1 MKKKL
6 ELIVLLNSR
15 KRKEFCQSLD
25 NLSKNLQNY
34 CSSLIIDESG
44 DGVTFNILAQ
54 WETEDQMRKALKS
67 EEILILS
74 GAISALSE
82 KTIIQLDG
90 KEVDINISELK
101 SLRSSELS
109 QAISKDI

>member
-15 KRKEFCQSLD
+15 KRKEFSQSLD

-34 CSSLIIDESG
+34 CSSLMIDESG

-67 EEILILS
+67 EEFLILS
-74 GAISALSE
+74 GAINALSE
-82 KTIIQLDG
+82 KSICRLDDKQVG
-90 KEVDINISELK
+90 NHISKLK
-101 SLRSSELS
+101 SL
-109 QAISKDI
+109 

>member
-6 ELIVLLNSR
+6 EFIVELKPN
-15 KRKEFCQSLD
+15 KRKEFSQSLD

-34 CSSLIIDESG
+34 CSSLMIDESG

-67 EEILILS
+67 EEFLILS
-74 GAISALSE
+74 GAISALS
-82 KTIIQLDG
+82 KKSICRLNNKQ
-90 KEVDINISELK
+90 ISNHISMLAKIKITK
-101 SLRSSELS
+101 SKYQKS
-109 QAISKDI
+109 

>member
-6 ELIVLLNSR
+6 ELIVEP
-15 KRKEFCQSLD
+15 KPHKIKEFSQSLYT
-25 NLSKNLQNY
+25 LGKNLQNY

-67 EEILILS
+67 EEFLILS

-82 KTIIQLDG
+82 KTIIRLDDKQVG
-90 KEVDINISELK
+90 NH
-101 SLRSSELS
+101 
-109 QAISKDI
+109 ISKLNSL

>member
-6 ELIVLLNSR
+6 ELIVEP
-15 KRKEFCQSLD
+15 KPHKIKEFSQSLY

-34 CSSLIIDESG
+34 CSSLKIDESG

-67 EEILILS
+67 EEFLILS

-82 KTIIQLDG
+82 KTIIRLDDKQVG
-90 KEVDINISELK
+90 NH
-101 SLRSSELS
+101 
-109 QAISKDI
+109 ISKLNSL

>member
-6 ELIVLLNSR
+6 ELIVEP
-15 KRKEFCQSLD
+15 KPHKIKEFSQSLYT
-25 NLSKNLQNY
+25 LCKNLQNY

-67 EEILILS
+67 EEFLILS
-74 GAISALSE
+74 GAINALSE
-82 KTIIQLDG
+82 KTITRLDD
-90 KEVDINISELK
+90 KKVSNNLLK
-101 SLRSSELS
+101 V
-109 QAISKDI
+109 K

>member
-15 KRKEFCQSLD
+15 KRKEFSQSLD

-54 WETEDQMRKALKS
+54 WETEDQMRKTLKS

-82 KTIIQLDG
+82 KTIIRLDDKQVG
-90 KEVDINISELK
+90 IH
-101 SLRSSELS
+101 
-109 QAISKDI
+109 ISKLKTL

>member
-6 ELIVLLNSR
+6 ELIVEP
-15 KRKEFCQSLD
+15 KPHKIKEFSQSLYT
-25 NLSKNLQNY
+25 LSKKLQNY

-67 EEILILS
+67 EEFLILS
-74 GAISALSE
+74 GAINALSE
-82 KTIIQLDG
+82 KSICRLNN
-90 KEVDINISELK
+90 KKVSNNLLK
-101 SLRSSELS
+101 V
-109 QAISKDI
+109 K

>member
-6 ELIVLLNSR
+6 ELIVEPKPN
-15 KRKEFCQSLD
+15 KIKEFSQSLYT
-25 NLSKNLQNY
+25 LSKKLQNY

-67 EEILILS
+67 EEFVILS
-74 GAISALSE
+74 GAISVLSE
-82 KTIIQLDG
+82 KTICRLND
-90 KEVDINISELK
+90 KKVSNKLLKINNT
-101 SLRSSELS
+101 
-109 QAISKDI
+109 

>member
-15 KRKEFCQSLD
+15 KRKEFSQSLD

-44 DGVTFNILAQ
+44 DGVTFNILVQ
-54 WETEDQMRKALKS
+54 WETVGQMRKALMS
-67 EEILILS
+67 EEFRILS
-74 GAISALSE
+74 GAINALSE
-82 KTIIQLDG
+82 KTITRLDDKQVG
-90 KEVDINISELK
+90 IH
-101 SLRSSELS
+101 
-109 QAISKDI
+109 ISKLKTL